1 MFAVTLDRL
10 EPFTDSMH
18 TNKREGE
25 GECDGGRERSI
36 CTERKYEG
44 MSERKRITTAVG
56 LKGKKRQTLER
67 SLALPQGDTQEAD
80 ASQSQPELRILNLP
94 PPDIT
99 PPHR

>member
-56 LKGKKRQTLER
+56 LKGKKKTDIGKE
-67 SLALPQGDTQEAD
+67 PC
-80 ASQSQPELRILNLP
+80 P
-94 PPDIT
+94 PT
-99 PPHR
+99 GGYSGG